1 MARPGPG
8 AGPPG
13 QPPVSFKLV
22 PGRQRTQKWQ
32 QAKAVDYGGDDY
44 DFYDEY
50 ADEPAP
56 APPMPPYAQQR
67 PQRQNSF
74 DAGDDG
80 TRRQGSG
87 QYERRGS
94 PVVGRP
100 SGDYA
105 RGPPPGSRGSND
117 SYAGRR
123 NFTNPE
129 QVPLPL
135 KTNSPSPVRTP
146 APVGGSTQFPP
157 RKSSVGSVGS
167 SIRSPAGD
175 SASTPPVPA
184 AKTLDKPLPFIR
196 PSDIYR
202 RMQDERE
209 RESASPI
216 AGRDSM
222 DSTSRVA
229 ADTGSPPASSAG
241 GMGGLRDNPAFSS
254 ASDRRPSLDPVAER
268 REVEATRH
276 MPAATSPTF
285 ATQSSSR
292 PGMSGFAAPSPAQA
306 DMQQQPQYTPL
317 SSLPPPSNINNGQTS
332 SAARQASPVL
342 PPVTRFSGFG
352 SDFMSSNNALTPTT
366 SLGSGDGHVQSTI
379 LRVLGA
385 PIVSTDGAADTA
397 ASTLYSPVHAS
408 ASPFNAAQQPQQVS
422 DLQHQPSTAST
433 GFRSVVHTAFDH
445 ESSSQAGSDG
455 LMSRSNTTSTAGISP
470 IMSQVS
476 SSQLSRDPPPPIM
489 EETQRTP
496 TQSRQ
501 ASGDYPVAQQ
511 PNMIARKPSPSRNT
525 TPSHSRNV
533 SSELASVQPGYRRS
547 LDPPSNGSS
556 PARTAGMEDS
566 RVDKRLSAPLVADM
580 GHAETPGVL
589 DQAAEVPE
597 AHLEPI
603 ETPAVERNNLEPVLT
618 GTTTGKRSMNV
629 SPERAP
635 YSPAVARPR
644 STHSTNASPERS
656 SYSPAIAR
664 PLDYSSREADIAH
677 VANSSSPDKASY
689 SPAVADAENATQQ
702 HFLRTHN
709 SSLAS
714 PGSPV
719 SPSGFSR
726 PVSPGIAA
734 QSQGL
739 GIARATT
746 PAGMAAGGSGR
757 ESPATKGRVREI
769 AEKYSSLDD
778 ASRRNSGASV
788 VSHKSSWSRFGGS
801 EENLAL
807 KRKGTGS
814 SASLLA
820 GDGAGEESEN
830 DDLARSRDPPMQVG
844 GLGVPAGLSTRPGT
858 ESAMSFRPHLPGE
871 WVSFAGT
878 PASEHP
884 PALARSE
891 HDDRAKRDGLSSPL
905 TTPRASQIA
914 AQEDEEPVDLTPTRR
929 DTRGFEREYKPLPL
943 HPHSNNA
950 VPAQPEDSDNES
962 VDFSPTTK
970 KTQLEGRDLSKDH
983 ISSAMTQQVKDIGS
997 ALGASLMSI
1006 GGLATTARDFGSK
1019 EPAPAVKQPE
1029 MEAKVPYGYVSSLTR
1044 PVVPREESEM
1054 SIMTEA
1060 PVSVASEAPPTPPAK
1075 DRQEVE
1081 SRDEDRLAPSNNG
1094 GGRPI
1099 SSYFSGAVPP
1109 LRMGGHSRD
1118 GSAEPEQR
1126 QERPTVLPTMST
1138 DTGAEDMES
1147 DRLRKEIV
1155 RSLEPAKREQMK
1167 RESIMEVQD
1176 DDVAR
1181 TQDALDAPVNAR
1193 RIEHGEKA
1201 LPAVEATPSTP
1212 RGKALPMMLDQR
1224 FSWENRTPEQ
1234 QTLGSPPRILEP
1246 PAPEVAPEAPYER
1259 PHSRNL
1265 HIMNA
1270 NVSDS
1275 ESEEEQ
1281 QPKMSEIHRAPTE
1294 TLPVAAPSGSMGL
1307 SPLVSPITKSQED
1320 LTTMHEHTQ
1329 DGRLR
1334 DLSPSPV
1341 QDDGAA
1347 LRQESTA
1354 SSSEARIPS
1363 YYQKGGDVP
1372 DYLGMTPSTSTAE
1385 RQPDVTVAPPMD
1397 SPTTAAAKRTSQSR
1411 VPPFREILAIKSS
1424 PDRIKTYDETRQT
1437 FAEMDTGLQSW
1448 LSAMM
1453 AQHPEH
1459 ADTLNSTPSFPGGLR
1474 ATSGTFKHRHS
1485 PSIIKFTKQFANASG
1500 STSTPSDAAIR
1511 KASVGMGGEGYDAA
1525 PKTPSKSHTGLQSE
1539 VSIDVEKYQ
1548 QKGKEIMKSVGGG
1561 AKGLFQRGKSRF
1573 GRGADKASTPISKPS
1588 SAASTPPPPS
1598 RSPYPPP
1605 AASSAS
1611 SLRLTAAGASSSQ
1624 SSTPPAPR
1632 SQLSRTPSSRPLSQT
1647 LARLRDR
1654 SRSKSTTRS
1663 RSRPASLV
1671 ITNPDLLLDSDDE
1684 RLFKAA
1690 AESNNTTTTSST
1702 SARKETW
1709 AGAEVESEEE
1719 RMRFGSAVWSGT
1731 PSRLGVLPSPG
1742 AETFGSIISFSP
1754 TKRQSNAGEGP
1765 VEESIGALEDNI
1777 QDEAIPEEPAPAV
1790 SSHHSEI
1797 TPMVPQPQSQ
1807 DESTM
1812 IVTSAPVSSVPATIR
1827 PPHERKVS
1835 ALASLPSQRAR
1846 EISTPVSSPSQFT
1859 ESRIPEDD
1867 DLYERTP
1874 VATHQRS
1881 PWSAAFRALPNSLA
1895 QAGPSMSTAPDET
1908 TYAKH
1913 FDSEPRSTAYDTDDR
1928 RSEVSAQGM
1937 TGLAEGDKVSDDGI
1951 DSESRRSSI
1960 SSLGNPDTVIGKRIS
1975 RILRHKSSVATES
1988 LREQA
1993 GTPVPAQPNEANTA
2007 KEGEQPISQSS
2018 TPTRWHPDD
2027 ASGDPATFMSRPYH
2041 GRVALPDRTLSY
2053 MPLGND
2059 GDGMPVQDT
2068 LGTGVGESTPSV
2080 DLSGF
2085 SGPPMGTPP
2094 FQQHP
2099 LFRNSGYVQPT
2110 EYDTLRSS
2118 PIGTLTP
2125 TTQHSRQVSDD
2136 NSRRSSTRLSSFFR
2150 GPEVPAEV
2158 VTGLP
2163 SPNAIAPSYG
2173 LEDLNTTG
2181 AEAMLRS
2188 EPQDRKNK
2196 RRSGIWDAFKRS
2208 PSVSKT
2214 QFSRDSS
2221 VVAQGAQPMQTP
2233 YAMDRAEDPSRSR
2246 TLKKPQRAASA
2257 ATPPIQ
2263 QPESAK
2269 KKRFSS
2275 LGSLFGRSSTQGR
2288 NTPNPKKL
2296 TKTQPP
2302 SDEGSVRPPTTSRS
2316 VGHGYD
2322 AFETSRRQQIPDL
2335 QQRSTSQPWS
2345 ASAAVPPNQYTPIDP
2360 DAPFANIPRSTSQ
2373 RIASPSPQIY
2383 QESMSTVDH
2392 PAQSPPVVPIQPP
2405 DPRSGYRT
2413 LHSASFQRGLQQAS
2427 IPEAFRPVEAS
2438 YGRQVAP
2445 VGPPSEQQSPLTY
2458 RPAQSPPQPTLPTQQ
2473 AYWVGGAPLPEGR
2486 QPYVEQRQPRD
2497 LPVLQD
2503 AGRPEHQSWG
2513 QRIDTSV
2520 TPERATSDGSYPS
2533 PHISPVQDDR
2543 VSSLNQ
2549 EMARSPAQGYTEQQT
2564 PWAVNVPR
2572 PDYNSRQSS
2581 RPPSWA
2587 VQPRPQA
2594 NSAEYYDAQYTSPPA
2609 ENYDQRYTP
2618 MSPPSLDSNIP
2629 YEHRRPEQSRA
2640 QAQAAMYPDLYARE
2654 PAALQASR
2662 YPSPPYT
2669 PQSPLANQ
2677 GYQPGHAPSPQQVT
2691 GAYDQSRY
2699 GPPPAPFYPAYDE
2712 RYIPEQQQPPRQR
2725 QRYYAA
2731 QQYTQAPP
2739 QGPTYPQARP
2749 LTYQRTP
2756 SGYTGRRDDAAVGEQ
2771 ELMGMSPTTY
2781 PGQEWSPRG

>member
-146 APVGGSTQFPP
+146 APVGGSAQFPP

-175 SASTPPVPA
+175 SANTPPVPA
-184 AKTLDKPLPFIR
+184 AKALDKPLPFIR

-202 RMQDERE
+202 RMQEERE

-222 DSTSRVA
+222 DSTSRAV
-229 ADTGSPPASSAG
+229 ADTGSPTASSAG
-241 GMGGLRDNPAFSS
+241 GMGGLRDSPAFSP
-254 ASDRRPSLDPVAER
+254 ASDRRPSLEPVAER
-268 REVEATRH
+268 RELEATRH

-285 ATQSSSR
+285 AAQSNSR
-292 PGMSGFAAPSPAQA
+292 PGTSNFAAPSPAPA
-306 DMQQQPQYTPL
+306 DMQQQPQYAPL
-317 SSLPPPSNINNGQTS
+317 SSLSQPNNINNSQTS
-332 SAARQASPVL
+332 STTRASPVL

-352 SDFMSSNNALTPTT
+352 SDFMSSSNALTPTT

-385 PIVSTDGAADTA
+385 PIVNTDGAADTA
-397 ASTLYSPVHAS
+397 ASTPYSPVHTS
-408 ASPFNAAQQPQQVS
+408 ASPFNAPQPQQVS

-470 IMSQVS
+470 IMSQVP

-556 PARTAGMEDS
+556 PARTPGMEDS

-597 AHLEPI
+597 AHLEPV
-603 ETPAVERNNLEPVLT
+603 ETPAVERSDLEPVLT
-618 GTTTGKRSMNV
+618 GTTTGKRSMNA

-656 SYSPAIAR
+656 SCSPAIAR

-677 VANSSSPDKASY
+677 VANSSSPDEASY

-788 VSHKSSWSRFGGS
+788 ISNKSSWSRFGGS

-807 KRKGTGS
+807 KRKGTGG

-820 GDGAGEESEN
+820 GDGAGDESEN
-830 DDLARSRDPPMQVG
+830 DELARSRDPPMQVG
-844 GLGVPAGLSTRPGT
+844 GLGVPAGLSARPGT

-878 PASEHP
+878 PATEQP

-891 HDDRAKRDGLSSPL
+891 HDDRAKRDGSSSPL

-943 HPHSNNA
+943 HPHSNNDA
-950 VPAQPEDSDNES
+950 RAQPEDSDNES

-970 KTQLEGRDLSKDH
+970 KTQLEGRDLSQDH

-1075 DRQEVE
+1075 DGQEVE
-1081 SRDEDRLAPSNNG
+1081 SRDEDRLAPSKNG

-1109 LRMGGHSRD
+1109 LRMGGHSREA
-1118 GSAEPEQR
+1118 SAEPEQR

-1138 DTGAEDMES
+1138 DTGVEDMES

-1193 RIEHGEKA
+1193 RIEHGEKV

-1224 FSWENRTPEQ
+1224 FSWENRTPEK

-1281 QPKMSEIHRAPTE
+1281 QPKVSESHRAPTE

-1320 LTTMHEHTQ
+1320 LTTMHERTQ

-1363 YYQKGGDVP
+1363 YYQKSGDVP
-1372 DYLGMTPSTSTAE
+1372 DYLGMTPSASTTAE
-1385 RQPDVTVAPPMD
+1385 RHPDVTVAPAID

-1437 FAEMDTGLQSW
+1437 FAEMDTGLHSW

-1459 ADTLNSTPSFPGGLR
+1459 ADTINSTPSFPGGLR

-1511 KASVGMGGEGYDAA
+1511 KASVGMGGEGYDAV
-1525 PKTPSKSHTGLQSE
+1525 PKTPSKSRTGLQGE
-1539 VSIDVEKYQ
+1539 VPIDVEKYQ

-1573 GRGADKASTPISKPS
+1573 GRGADKASIPPSKPS

-1647 LARLRDR
+1647 FARLRDR

-1663 RSRPASLV
+1663 RSRPGSLV

-1690 AESNNTTTTSST
+1690 AEANNIATTSST

-1709 AGAEVESEEE
+1709 AGAEVESGDE
-1719 RMRFGSAVWSGT
+1719 RMQFGSAARSGT

-1742 AETFGSIISFSP
+1742 AETFASVISFSP
-1754 TKRQSNAGEGP
+1754 TKKQSNAGEES
-1765 VEESIGALEDNI
+1765 VEESIGAMERNI
-1777 QDEAIPEEPAPAV
+1777 QDQAIPEEPTQAV
-1790 SSHHSEI
+1790 SSHGSEN
-1797 TPMVPQPQSQ
+1797 TPRDLRPRSQ
-1807 DESTM
+1807 HESTLV
-1812 IVTSAPVSSVPATIR
+1812 VTSAPVSTAPATIR
-1827 PPHERKVS
+1827 PVHERKVS

-1846 EISTPVSSPSQFT
+1846 GISTPVSPPPQFT
-1859 ESRIPEDD
+1859 ESKTPDDD
-1867 DLYERTP
+1867 DLYDRTP
-1874 VATHQRS
+1874 VATDQRS
-1881 PWSAAFRALPNSLA
+1881 PWSGAFRASPNSLA
-1895 QAGPSMSTAPDET
+1895 QAGTSTPNAPNES

-1913 FDSEPRSTAYDTDDR
+1913 FDPEPRSTAYDTDDR

-1937 TGLAEGDKVSDDGI
+1937 TGRAEGNNVSDDGI
-1951 DSESRRSSI
+1951 DSASRRSSI
-1960 SSLGNPDTVIGKRIS
+1960 SSLGRPDTVIAKRVS
-1975 RILRHKSSVATES
+1975 RILRHKSSVASES

-1993 GTPVPAQPNEANTA
+1993 GTPVPALPNEANTA
-2007 KEGEQPISQSS
+2007 REGEQPISQPS
-2018 TPTRWHPDD
+2018 TQIPWRPDE
-2027 ASGDPATFMSRPYH
+2027 ASGDSQAFMSRPYH
-2041 GRVALPDRTLSY
+2041 GRIALPDRTLSY
-2053 MPLGND
+2053 MPLGKD

-2099 LFRNSGYVQPT
+2099 LLRNSGYVQPT
-2110 EYDTLRSS
+2110 EYDKLRSS

-2125 TTQHSRQVSDD
+2125 TTQHSRQVSGD
-2136 NSRRSSTRLSSFFR
+2136 NSRRSSKRYSGFFR

-2158 VTGLP
+2158 AAGVPT
-2163 SPNAIAPSYG
+2163 PNAMTPNYG
-2173 LEDLNTTG
+2173 LEDLDTTG

-2188 EPQDRKNK
+2188 EPQEKRNK

-2208 PSVSKT
+2208 PSVSKS

-2221 VVAQGAQPMQTP
+2221 VVALGAQSMQTP
-2233 YAMDRAEDPSRSR
+2233 YAMDRAEDPSRIR

-2269 KKRFSS
+2269 KKRFSG
-2275 LGSLFGRSSTQGR
+2275 LGLLFGRSSTQGR

-2302 SDEGSVRPPTTSRS
+2302 SDESPVRPPTTSRS

-2373 RIASPSPQIY
+2373 RIASPPPQTY
-2383 QESMSTVDH
+2383 QESMSTIDYT
-2392 PAQSPPVVPIQPP
+2392 ARSPPLVPIQPAGSRP
-2405 DPRSGYRT
+2405 GYRT

-2438 YGRQVAP
+2438 YSRHVAP
-2445 VGPPSEQQSPLTY
+2445 VGPPSEHQSPTMY

-2473 AYWVGGAPLPEGR
+2473 AYWSGGAPLPESR
-2486 QPYVEQRQPRD
+2486 QSYVEQRQLRD

-2503 AGRPEHQSWG
+2503 GGRPEHQSWG

-2520 TPERATSDGSYPS
+2520 TPERTTSAGSYPS
-2533 PHISPVQDDR
+2533 PHTSPVRDHR

-2564 PWAVNVPR
+2564 PWAINVPR
-2572 PDYNSRQSS
+2572 PGYDARQSS
-2581 RPPSWA
+2581 RPPSW

-2594 NSAEYYDAQYTSPPA
+2594 NSAEYREGQYTSQPPA
-2609 ENYDQRYTP
+2609 NYDQRYTP
-2618 MSPPSLDSNIP
+2618 MSAQSPDSNMP
-2629 YEHRRPEQSRA
+2629 SEHRRPEQSRG
-2640 QAQAAMYPDLYARE
+2640 QTQAAMYPDLYARE
-2654 PAALQASR
+2654 PTGLQASR

-2677 GYQPGHAPSPQQVT
+2677 GYQPGYAPSPQQVT
-2691 GAYDQSRY
+2691 GAYDQSHY
-2699 GPPPAPFYPAYDE
+2699 GPPAAPYYPAYDE
-2712 RYIPEQQQPPRQR
+2712 RYIPEQQQPPQQQ
-2725 QRYYAA
+2725 QRYYAP

-2739 QGPTYPQARP
+2739 KGPTYPQARP

-2756 SGYTGRRDDAAVGEQ
+2756 SGYTGRRDDATVSEQ
-2771 ELMGMSPTTY
+2771 ELMGMSPTTF